1 MRDLKA
7 IDLLV
12 TALGGLTATARKL
25 STPSK
30 PLRAQHIHNWRTR
43 GRVSPEQRLRFRT
56 VFNKVMEK
64 QQRLDMSWLASPAAN
79 YGNGSASNGGKS
91 RRKAAK
97 RKASRRRQAQDKRGG
112 EARARP

>member
-43 GRVSPEQRLRFRT
+43 GRVSAR
-56 VFNKVMEK
+56 
-64 QQRLDMSWLASPAAN
+64 SAADL
-79 YGNGSASNGGKS
+79 SAIS
-91 RRKAAK
+91 RR
-97 RKASRRRQAQDKRGG
+97 SRRDRG
-112 EARARP
+112 RLS

>member
-43 GRVSPEQRLRFRT
+43 GRVSPEQRLRFLT

-91 RRKAAK
+91 RRKAQSK
-97 RKASRRRQAQDKRGG
+97 RKASKRRQAQDKRG
-112 EARARP
+112 EARPRP